1 MNWREIGA
9 SCSFSD
15 PVSDELVHSLA
26 AAKIV
31 LLDNANQHTFGLLA
45 GYLVDE
51 VDAAERDRWW
61 KRVEVVV
68 VVASALVT
76 LAYLALR
83 RAE

>member
-1 MNWREIGA
+1 
-9 SCSFSD
+9 
-15 PVSDELVHSLA
+15 VSDELVRALA

-31 LLDNANQHTFGLLA
+31 LLDNPNQQTFGLLA

-51 VDAAERDRWW
+51 VDAAERGRWW

-76 LAYLALR
+76 LAYLGMW